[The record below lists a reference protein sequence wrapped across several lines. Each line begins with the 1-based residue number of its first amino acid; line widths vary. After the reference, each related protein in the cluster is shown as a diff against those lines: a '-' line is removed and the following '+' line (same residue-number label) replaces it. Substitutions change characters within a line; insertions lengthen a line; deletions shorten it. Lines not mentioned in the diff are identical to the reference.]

1 MKRTVFPKVIA
12 GAFAVALLA
21 AGSVALSPGKAHAED
36 NYCNVPK
43 ADWKTTD
50 DLKAKLTG
58 EGWDVR
64 KIKEDEGCFEVYAF
78 TADGKKIEA
87 YFNPA
92 SFEIVKQD
100 KEGD

>member
-1 MKRTVFPKVIA
+1 MKRTVFPVAIA
-12 GAFAVALLA
+12 GAVAMALLA
-21 AGSVALSPGKAHAED
+21 GSSVALYSTKAMAD
-36 NYCNVPK
+36 DDYCNVPK

-50 DLKAKLTG
+50 ELKAKLTG

-64 KIKEDEGCFEVYAF
+64 KIKKDEGCFEVYAI

-100 KEGD
+100 KEDD

>member
-1 MKRTVFPKVIA
+1 MKRTVFPQMIA
-12 GAFAVALLA
+12 GAFAITLLA
-21 AGSVALSPGKAHAED
+21 GGAVALSLGTAHADD
-36 NYCNVPK
+36 NYCNVSR

-64 KIKEDEGCFEVYAF
+64 KIKKDEGCFEVYAI

-92 SFEIVKQD
+92 SFEIVKQN
-100 KEGD
+100 KEDD